1 MSKGKNESLFNS
13 TITQIHSQA
22 FVFLVFFFVEKRPQ
36 HFVISFGG
44 MKWSKTEKKQ
54 RRWRER
60 KKWSVDK
67 LWWRRLDLTDKY
79 KKYNYVNDFQLGISR
94 LYNCVLV
101 FDVYGMREH
110 NCEYLFVFFFEWV
123 MGCVIASACIVSTNP
138 SCNLPLY
145 QFQWNTKSVSAIHLF
160 LV

>member
-22 FVFLVFFFVEKRPQ
+22 FVFLVFFLLRRDPN
-36 HFVISFGG
+36 ISLFHLVVWNEV
-44 MKWSKTEKKQ
+44 KPKKKQ